1 MIESDP
7 QEFQFIG
14 LLLDEGGW
22 KELRSFTDSLAD
34 SFMQIQPFLHAT
46 RR

>member
-7 QEFQFIG
+7 QEYQFIG

-22 KELRSFTDSLAD
+22 KELHSFKDSLAD
-34 SFMQIQPFLHAT
+34 SFIT
-46 RR
+46 